1 MIQLENA
8 KKNYGSYQFE
18 MSMEI
23 PKGRITGLVGKNGAG
38 KSTAIKLM
46 LGLIRPDAG
55 RVRVFGTDAADMKP
69 SEKSRMGVSLAES
82 GFSREFTVSDVERV
96 LSKLYDTFQK
106 EYFERKCQELNL
118 PENKKLK
125 DFSTGMRAKLRV
137 LVAMTHGAELLI
149 MDEPTAG
156 LDVEARNEILDMLR
170 EYAAEDEDRTILITS
185 HISTDLENLCDD
197 IYLIHEGKMILHEE
211 TDAVLEQYGIL
222 KVSKEQYEKLDKR
235 YLLKNQEQDY
245 GYACFTKERQYYQE
259 NYPEIVVEKGGIDDL
274 ILMMTGGYR

>member
-1 MIQLENA
+1 MIQLENV

-96 LSKLYDTFQK
+96 LS
-106 EYFERKCQELNL
+106 
-118 PENKKLK
+118 
-125 DFSTGMRAKLRV
+125 
-137 LVAMTHGAELLI
+137 
-149 MDEPTAG
+149 
-156 LDVEARNEILDMLR
+156 
-170 EYAAEDEDRTILITS
+170 
-185 HISTDLENLCDD
+185 
-197 IYLIHEGKMILHEE
+197 
-211 TDAVLEQYGIL
+211 
-222 KVSKEQYEKLDKR
+222 
-235 YLLKNQEQDY
+235 
-245 GYACFTKERQYYQE
+245 
-259 NYPEIVVEKGGIDDL
+259 
-274 ILMMTGGYR
+274 